1 MSEKILKKNILD
13 KTTNFLK
20 KNLKALIV
28 LLALIL
34 TFLFAFMYYK
44 NLKEKNNIYT
54 AEMYSKAAILI
65 SREKISESKQ
75 ILKEIIYKDHKLYSP
90 LALYLIIDN
99 NLESDNQKIINY
111 FDRVLKNNLIKKENI
126 NLIKIKKSIYLID
139 LKKEELIIETLNPII
154 NSDSIWRDMAINIIS
169 EYFLSTDQKIKSQEY
184 IQLLNIK
191 KNK

>member
-1 MSEKILKKNILD
+1 MPEKILKKNILD

-20 KNLKALIV
+20 KNLKALTV

-34 TFLFAFMYYK
+34 IFLFTFMYYK

-75 ILKEIIYKDHKLYSP
+75 ILNEIIYKDHKLYSP

-99 NLESDNQKIINY
+99 KLESDNQKIINY

-154 NSDSIWRDMAINIIS
+154 NSDSIWRVMAINIIS

>member
-1 MSEKILKKNILD
+1 MSERILKKNILD

-65 SREKISESKQ
+65 SRERISESKQ

>member
-1 MSEKILKKNILD
+1 MPEKILKKNILD

-34 TFLFAFMYYK
+34 IFLFTFMYYK

-75 ILKEIIYKDHKLYSP
+75 ILNEIIYKDHKLYSP

-99 NLESDNQKIINY
+99 KLESDNQKIINY

-154 NSDSIWRDMAINIIS
+154 NSDSIWRVMAINIIS
-169 EYFLSTDQKIKSQEY
+169 EYFLSIYQKIKSQEY

>member
-1 MSEKILKKNILD
+1 MPEKILKKNILD

-34 TFLFAFMYYK
+34 IFLFTFMYYK

-75 ILKEIIYKDHKLYSP
+75 ILNEIIYKDHKLYSP

-99 NLESDNQKIINY
+99 KLESDNQKIINY

-154 NSDSIWRDMAINIIS
+154 NSDSIWRVMAINIIS